1 MSTIS
6 VNKQVQEG
14 QKPYLVLHPIGFPQ
28 LPQKL
33 LLLGVVKKTDK
44 MSMRKNERM
53 AKDAKTLTLPWQR

>member
-44 MSMRKNERM
+44 MSMRKNHLM
-53 AKDAKTLTLPWQR
+53 V

>member
-1 MSTIS
+1 MSTVS
-6 VNKQVQEG
+6 VNKQIQEG
-14 QKPYLVLHPIGFPQ
+14 QKPYLVFHPIGFPQ